1 MEDDD
6 NNDFSAHVMLQQKLG
21 CIIQDGITE
30 GQRFALS
37 SDLWRCASAS
47 PHCDVLITLRPQQ
60 NKQILKELVLW
71 LHDIIKK
78 SEPHFDIKIKH
89 HNLTNSYGLY
99 ITANYTS
106 LLKGAELCHLKKP
119 IKPSYGG
126 GMRDFTIDEAKC
138 FQGLEIRSNFLS
150 GMERSMIVRQM
161 LQMIKAPSPGGFL
174 FRPISTESPHQ
185 VLVPDGGTLLVSLMS
200 QNVIENMLPL
210 HQPEILADLQKRW
223 VFALFDEQ
231 PLEDIKEYFGTEIA
245 MYFAWLGHLTTALW
259 TPAIIGVLMFFI
271 GGFSF
276 VHKDNQEENTLFGDI
291 CFVIFALIN
300 CIWSTAYLEMWK
312 RQQAELAFK
321 WGTYELQTDQFL
333 EDPRPAYKGECLK
346 PNPVSGRLEPFYP
359 PWKHMLIRY
368 GVTFPLTL
376 LCVSFLFFIM
386 FCLLQLQDMA
396 DAVFKHSY
404 YFKWIIYLPMIVY
417 ALIIVSGDFFYRR
430 LAIILNDLENYRT
443 DDEYENY
450 LIQKIVMFQCVSAF
464 GSLFYIAFY
473 LNDMRRLQET
483 LATLLITRQLT
494 QNIIEIAVPF
504 IIEKFK
510 VARLTYQMTRS
521 MSDHSLQRHV
531 DAARKRRDTFQST
544 PSSEL
549 DETISHQD
557 NADEEEVC
565 ESEEGRELRFR
576 KPNGS
581 SLLSVTSSP
590 KRLSSNSEGL
600 CNFYG

>member
-1 MEDDD
+1 MKEEEDE

-60 NKQILKELVLW
+60 NKQILKELVLC
-71 LHDIIKK
+71 
-78 SEPHFDIKIKH
+78 
-89 HNLTNSYGLY
+89 
-99 ITANYTS
+99 

-185 VLVPDGGTLLVSLMS
+185 ILVPDGGTLLVSLMS
-200 QNVIENMLPL
+200 QKVIENMLPL

-259 TPAIIGVLMFFI
+259 TPAIIGVLMFFV

-276 VHKDNQEENTLFGDI
+276 LHQDKENTLFGDI

-430 LAIILNDLENYRT
+430 LAIILNDLG
-443 DDEYENY
+443 
-450 LIQKIVMFQCVSAF
+450 MF
-464 GSLFYIAFY
+464 
-473 LNDMRRLQET
+473 
-483 LATLLITRQLT
+483 
-494 QNIIEIAVPF
+494 
-504 IIEKFK
+504 
-510 VARLTYQMTRS
+510 
-521 MSDHSLQRHV
+521 
-531 DAARKRRDTFQST
+531 
-544 PSSEL
+544 
-549 DETISHQD
+549 
-557 NADEEEVC
+557 
-565 ESEEGRELRFR
+565 
-576 KPNGS
+576 
-581 SLLSVTSSP
+581 
-590 KRLSSNSEGL
+590 
-600 CNFYG
+600 